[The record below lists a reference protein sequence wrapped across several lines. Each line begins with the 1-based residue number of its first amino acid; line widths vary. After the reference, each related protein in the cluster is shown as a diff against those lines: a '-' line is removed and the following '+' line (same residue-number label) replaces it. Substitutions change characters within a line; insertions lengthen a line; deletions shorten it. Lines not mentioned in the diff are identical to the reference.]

1 MNDGDDAMGL
11 PSHGLGRSGRRLRRA
26 RSVGL
31 AAVVLA
37 SLALVLAAFAIPTD
51 DARAA
56 GLTKQVTVLELQVPA
71 SVYLGSHPLAT
82 VRLTSAGAPVAGQ
95 LISVELG
102 TNVTEQVTTGADGS
116 ATADIARNLPIGT
129 YEVTATFAGTPTY
142 QSSSSPTVA
151 FVVVDKLP
159 TVLEIQ
165 VPASMYVGPHP
176 RATVRLTSDGAPVAG
191 QLINVELGAK
201 VTQRVTT
208 GADGSATADIA
219 RNLAPGSYQVRAT
232 FAGTPTYQSSSS
244 PAVGF
249 TVLDKLATTL
259 ELAFPASVLLG
270 AHPLA
275 TVRLTS
281 TAGPVPGQVI
291 SLHLG
296 TKIIQQV
303 TTGADGSAT
312 ADVARNLP
320 AGTYQITATFAGTP
334 AIRSTSSGTI
344 AFKVGSVRLTIVTV
358 PPLPGL
364 PLVRVGNGATLKTG
378 ADGKVTVTIARA
390 GDVTLRLTLPKD
402 DATQRL
408 RLDRWDDGSTALVR
422 TIRVPDV
429 LQVTVGL
436 QISHPVRLQFAAS
449 DGGPIDA
456 TEVPSVAVS
465 DSAGTEQT
473 LIGPGPH
480 WLRSN
485 AISRLTTGLVST
497 PLEYRVADVPM
508 SGVSVVTRGQQRFVA
523 DGPVTVQI
531 SLLVF
536 NLAIQGRDGLLKT
549 PSGSRATITAVDGSE
564 RVVQLDRAGGA
575 TIRLP
580 RGQYRITVGGAVGI
594 SLSTTVALSRDQIA
608 DVLLISPAD
617 LAILLAVGLGL
628 AIGLIVIG
636 RPHVLRRR
644 RGASPG
650 GAGDSSGGPSS

>member
-1 MNDGDDAMGL
+1 MY
-11 PSHGLGRSGRRLRRA
+11 
-26 RSVGL
+26 VGPH
-31 AAVVLA
+31 A
-37 SLALVLAAFAIPTD
+37 
-51 DARAA
+51 
-56 GLTKQVTVLELQVPA
+56 
-71 SVYLGSHPLAT
+71 LAT

-95 LISVELG
+95 LISLHLG
-102 TNVTEQVTTGADGS
+102 KSVTQQVTTGTDGS
-116 ATADIARNLPIGT
+116 AAADIARTLAPGT
-129 YEVTATFAGTPTY
+129 YQVTATFAGSPTY
-142 QSSSSPTVA
+142 QSSSSRT
-151 FVVVDKLP
+151 
-159 TVLEIQ
+159 
-165 VPASMYVGPHP
+165 
-176 RATVRLTSDGAPVAG
+176 
-191 QLINVELGAK
+191 
-201 VTQRVTT
+201 
-208 GADGSATADIA
+208 
-219 RNLAPGSYQVRAT
+219 
-232 FAGTPTYQSSSS
+232 
-244 PAVGF
+244 VGF
-249 TVLDKLATTL
+249 TVLDKQATAL
-259 ELAFPASVLLG
+259 ELEFPASVALG
-270 AHPLA
+270 GHPLA

-281 TAGPVPGQVI
+281 AVGPVAGQVV

-296 TKIIQQV
+296 TKITQQV

-312 ADVARNLP
+312 ADVARNLS
-320 AGTYQITATFAGTP
+320 AGTYQVTATFAGTP
-334 AIRSTSSGTI
+334 AIRSASSRTV

-358 PPLPGL
+358 PPMPGL

-378 ADGKVTVTIARA
+378 ADGTVAVTIARA

-436 QISHPVRLQFAAS
+436 QIFHPVRLQFAAS

-456 TEVPSVAVS
+456 SEVASVAVS
-465 DSAGTEQT
+465 DNAGAEQT

-485 AISRLTTGLVST
+485 AISRLISGLVST

-536 NLAIQGRDGLLKT
+536 NLAIQGMDGLLKT
-549 PSGSRATITAVDGSE
+549 PSGSRATITAADGST
-564 RVVQLDRAGGA
+564 RVVELDRAGRA

-580 RGQYRITVGGAVGI
+580 RGEYRIALGGAVGL

-617 LAILLAVGLGL
+617 LGLLLAIGLGL

-650 GAGDSSGGPSS
+650 GAGDSSGGPSP